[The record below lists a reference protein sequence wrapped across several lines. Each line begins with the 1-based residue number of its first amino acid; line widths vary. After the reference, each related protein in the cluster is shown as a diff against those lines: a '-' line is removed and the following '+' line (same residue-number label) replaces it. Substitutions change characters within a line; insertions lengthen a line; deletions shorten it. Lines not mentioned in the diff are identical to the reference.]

1 MKLRHIISTIAIA
14 SLPFVST
21 KAENPVKRFSFGLE
35 WGIAESMW
43 GRYDYQYRTL
53 ENFRAGKT
61 YDTFESH
68 LNGMVLGFAGV
79 NLSRRMNLGIYSGY
93 QGLTNKV
100 RIVPVELKVKYFTG
114 REPGVRGWLLTAG
127 GGVGL
132 NTSGEMDICAN
143 LAEAGFG
150 RRIYVGCGV
159 SMDITLTFLAG
170 KSHPPVFNNYDDIMV
185 DTDHLEKSD
194 KISLSG
200 ALKIS
205 LNL

>member
-14 SLPFVST
+14 SLAVFSM
-21 KAENPVKRFSFGLE
+21 KAGNPVKRFSYGLE
-35 WGIAESMW
+35 WGIAETIW

-53 ENFRAGKT
+53 ENFRAGKSF
-61 YDTFESH
+61 DTFESH
-68 LNGMVLGFAGV
+68 INGMVLGFAGV
-79 NLSRRMNLGIYSGY
+79 NLSRRMNLGVYSGY
-93 QGLTNKV
+93 QGLTDKV
-100 RIVPVELKVKYFTG
+100 RIVPIELKIKYFTG
-114 REPGVRGWLLTAG
+114 REPGVQGWLLTAG

-132 NTSGEMDICAN
+132 DPSGKMDVCSN

-159 SMDITLTFLAG
+159 SMDITLTLLAG
-170 KSHPPVFNNYDDIMV
+170 ESHPPVYNNYDDIMV
-185 DTDHLEKSD
+185 DTEHLEKSD